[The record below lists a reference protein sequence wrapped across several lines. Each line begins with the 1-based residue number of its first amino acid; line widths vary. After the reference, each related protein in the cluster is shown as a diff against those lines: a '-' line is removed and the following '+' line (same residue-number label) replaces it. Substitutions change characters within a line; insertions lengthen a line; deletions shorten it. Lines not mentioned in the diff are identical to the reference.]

1 MKFMNQVKQVLF
13 FWMGVSLFSCQQD
26 RENLSKLSVEN
37 LSNIDLKEKSVRVS
51 LEELGEPVSSK
62 QYPKLSDEQGNF
74 IPSQLVDEDGDGK
87 SDELFFLIDLEAGVK
102 KLLHLDWIEEPIEM
116 TQRTYV
122 RFGVRPSV
130 NDTVRPAKTDTFYP
144 DMLPGV
150 MGYQPYQ
157 TDGPSWENDKV
168 GFRHYLD
175 GRNSK
180 DVFGKKTEEMSPED
194 VGINEEG
201 VTEDNYHVM
210 EDWGRD
216 ILSVG
221 NSVGLGGYALKV
233 GDELLRLGVIQQD
246 SLNNVSET
254 TFTVRESGPI
264 LSLMEY
270 DYKNWKPEG
279 TGRTYQVNE
288 NTEIWPGMYAYK
300 NTISMTG
307 LEGDEEAIVGLVNN
321 QTDKKLEI
329 IEVGDFVLL
338 FTHDKQT
345 YDKEW
350 YLGLGLILSKE
361 DYLGWMEAPSSG
373 QITDT
378 YLARVKIENDKPIS
392 YYAVASWELSEPG
405 FTQEDY
411 FMDYIIGL
419 AEQIS
424 AKVEVEVQN

>member
-1 MKFMNQVKQVLF
+1 MNQVKQVLF